1 MVGNVAFQVQWRT
14 YEGALQAC
22 CGCRRL
28 RGPGAAFRTKRHKRS
43 ERPKKPKRIGVGCS
57 RDADA
62 LVVEKVR
69 FVLLID
75 EQGRPDSDDDWTWD
89 SLKRSRRLPGLR
101 IFSGAPRPLVLCLST
116 AGRVAPSWS
125 RISKNGKGK
134 EKNLRLIFLCC
145 IKAGRAIEKRQA
157 AGSRKNAW
165 VRIIRKRPLSSR
177 STPRMGSLNP
187 RRPPQFLFFA
197 ISRTPGESSYNALF

>member
-1 MVGNVAFQVQWRT
+1 MVGNVGFQVQWRAH
-14 YEGALQAC
+14 EGALQAC

-43 ERPKKPKRIGVGCS
+43 ERPKKPKRIGAGCS

-101 IFSGAPRPLVLCLST
+101 IFFWGAASFVFRPQDELRLLGAASQ
-116 AGRVAPSWS
+116 
-125 RISKNGKGK
+125 KNGKGK

-187 RRPPQFLFFA
+187 RRPPQLLFFA

>member
-1 MVGNVAFQVQWRT
+1 MSRGRA
-14 YEGALQAC
+14 
-22 CGCRRL
+22 RRL
-28 RGPGAAFRTKRHKRS
+28 AWSETSLSRCSGGRMRAPCRLAADAGGCAVQGRLSVRFRTKRHKRS
-43 ERPKKPKRIGVGCS
+43 ERPKKPKRIGAGCS

-116 AGRVAPSWS
+116 AGRAAPSWS
-125 RISKNGKGK
+125 RISKKWKGQR
-134 EKNLRLIFLCC
+134 EKSAADFSLLHQSR
-145 IKAGRAIEKRQA
+145 AGD
-157 AGSRKNAW
+157 
-165 VRIIRKRPLSSR
+165 
-177 STPRMGSLNP
+177 
-187 RRPPQFLFFA
+187 
-197 ISRTPGESSYNALF
+197 

>member
-1 MVGNVAFQVQWRT
+1 MSRGRA
-14 YEGALQAC
+14 
-22 CGCRRL
+22 RRL
-28 RGPGAAFRTKRHKRS
+28 AWSETSLSRCSGGRMRAPCRLAADAGGCAVQGRLSVRRGTKDPKGLKSPKGLGA
-43 ERPKKPKRIGVGCS
+43 GCP

-116 AGRVAPSWS
+116 AGRAAPSWS
-125 RISKNGKGK
+125 RISKKWKGQR
-134 EKNLRLIFLCC
+134 EKSAADFSLLHQSR
-145 IKAGRAIEKRQA
+145 AGD
-157 AGSRKNAW
+157 
-165 VRIIRKRPLSSR
+165 
-177 STPRMGSLNP
+177 
-187 RRPPQFLFFA
+187 
-197 ISRTPGESSYNALF
+197 

>member
-1 MVGNVAFQVQWRT
+1 MPEAARSRGGFPYDSVRRGT
-14 YEGALQAC
+14 KDPKGLKSPKGLGA
-22 CGCRRL
+22 GC
-28 RGPGAAFRTKRHKRS
+28 P
-43 ERPKKPKRIGVGCS
+43 

-101 IFSGAPRPLVLCLST
+101 IFFLGRRVLWSFVFRPQDELRLLGAASQ
-116 AGRVAPSWS
+116 
-125 RISKNGKGK
+125 KNGKGK
-134 EKNLRLIFLCC
+134 VKNLRLIFLCC

-187 RRPPQFLFFA
+187 RRPPRLLFFA
-197 ISRTPGESSYNALF
+197 ISRTPGESSYNALFRKGAMPRQALRALFL

>member
-1 MVGNVAFQVQWRT
+1 MLWSRLLLNRCVERSGPEACLVGNVGFQVQWRAH
-14 YEGALQAC
+14 EGALQAC

-28 RGPGAAFRTKRHKRS
+28 RGPGAAFSYDSVRRGTKD
-43 ERPKKPKRIGVGCS
+43 PKGLKNPKGLGAGCP

-89 SLKRSRRLPGLR
+89 SLNRSRRLPGLR
-101 IFSGAPRPLVLCLST
+101 IFSGAPRPLILCLST

-125 RISKNGKGK
+125 RISKKWKGQR
-134 EKNLRLIFLCC
+134 EKSAADFSLLHQSR
-145 IKAGRAIEKRQA
+145 AGD
-157 AGSRKNAW
+157 
-165 VRIIRKRPLSSR
+165 
-177 STPRMGSLNP
+177 
-187 RRPPQFLFFA
+187 
-197 ISRTPGESSYNALF
+197 

>member
-1 MVGNVAFQVQWRT
+1 MPEAARSRGGFPYDSVRRGT
-14 YEGALQAC
+14 KDPKGLKSPKGLGA
-22 CGCRRL
+22 GC
-28 RGPGAAFRTKRHKRS
+28 P
-43 ERPKKPKRIGVGCS
+43 

-116 AGRVAPSWS
+116 AGRAAPSWS
-125 RISKNGKGK
+125 RISKKWKGQR
-134 EKNLRLIFLCC
+134 EKSAADFSLLHQSRAGDRKAPSCRLAKKCMGAHYTK
-145 IKAGRAIEKRQA
+145 KAAFKPINATHGLPQPSTSA
-157 AGSRKNAW
+157 AAPLFRDFANA
-165 VRIIRKRPLSSR
+165 
-177 STPRMGSLNP
+177 G
-187 RRPPQFLFFA
+187 
-197 ISRTPGESSYNALF
+197 